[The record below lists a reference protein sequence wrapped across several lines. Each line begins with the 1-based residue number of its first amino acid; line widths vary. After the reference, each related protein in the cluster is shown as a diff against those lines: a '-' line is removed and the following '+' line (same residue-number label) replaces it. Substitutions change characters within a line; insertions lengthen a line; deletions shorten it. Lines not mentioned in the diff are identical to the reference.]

1 MERTTAEQIT
11 DRALTEAGLTTAA
24 KRPRTKSGMVATLA
38 AARKSLTEMTAQI
51 RDIHDLAVS
60 QMKPEGYLG
69 EMTAD
74 QAEPAL
80 ESIEDAAWQIEHAA
94 RAVGKVL
101 SKIR

>member
-11 DRALTEAGLTTAA
+11 ARALTEVGLTTAVR
-24 KRPRTKSGMVATLA
+24 KPRTKSGMVATLA
-38 AARKSLTEMTAQI
+38 TARKSLTEMTAQI
-51 RDIHDLAVS
+51 RAIHDLAIS

-74 QAEPAL
+74 QAEPTL
-80 ESIEDAAWQIEHAA
+80 ESIEDAAWQVEHAA

-101 SKIR
+101 TKLR